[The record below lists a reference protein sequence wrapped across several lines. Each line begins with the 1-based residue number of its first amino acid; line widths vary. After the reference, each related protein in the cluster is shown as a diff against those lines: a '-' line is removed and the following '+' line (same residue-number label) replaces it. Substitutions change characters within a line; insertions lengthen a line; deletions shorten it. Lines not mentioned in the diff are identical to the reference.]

1 METKKIYV
9 ITTFEKV
16 GVDNH
21 GFPDYGDQ
29 RCVGWFD
36 NYEDAIEAVECDE
49 GLFHEGV
56 YNYAVIEILGC
67 GLYPVRYGREYF
79 KYNRDKESYEPIEK
93 EKVEIIYEM
102 IPVWSIG

>member
-21 GFPDYGDQ
+21 GFPGLW
-29 RCVGWFD
+29 RPKVCRMVD

-49 GLFHEGV
+49 DSFHEG
-56 YNYAVIEILGC
+56 I
-67 GLYPVRYGREYF
+67 
-79 KYNRDKESYEPIEK
+79 
-93 EKVEIIYEM
+93 
-102 IPVWSIG
+102 

>member
-21 GFPDYGDQ
+21 GFPDYGNQ

-36 NYEDAIEAVECDE
+36 NYEDA
-49 GLFHEGV
+49 L
-56 YNYAVIEILGC
+56 
-67 GLYPVRYGREYF
+67 
-79 KYNRDKESYEPIEK
+79 
-93 EKVEIIYEM
+93 
-102 IPVWSIG
+102 